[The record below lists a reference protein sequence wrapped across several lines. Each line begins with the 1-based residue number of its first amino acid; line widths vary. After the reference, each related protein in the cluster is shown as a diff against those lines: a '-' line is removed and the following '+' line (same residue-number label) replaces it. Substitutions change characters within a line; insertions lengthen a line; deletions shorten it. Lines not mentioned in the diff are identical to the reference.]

1 MGANCLIFS
10 TIETLQTR
18 KTYIN
23 SGKSWLV
30 QVNLTQSFPSPYFS
44 FLWIYPMDYLHEFY
58 SIYTIII
65 TYDIRKTVLL
75 TCINYVCNQYCC
87 SKKDT
92 VFWPNKGPSI
102 ACPYFVHFLNFFIQY
117 KRIFKH
123 TCEDSCKYPIFKSV

>member
-1 MGANCLIFS
+1 MGYNWSFDNFFWFWNLSNLETIKFVDFLKHHRTNMGANCLIFS

-92 VFWPNKGPSI
+92 GVL
-102 ACPYFVHFLNFFIQY
+102 AQ
-117 KRIFKH
+117 
-123 TCEDSCKYPIFKSV
+123 